1 MRLPIALSLV
11 AWFVV
16 AGGGSPVAAREA
28 IRLVSSPA
36 LSPDGANL
44 AFSWRGDIWIAP
56 SNGGKA
62 RQLTT
67 HSARDTNPCFSPD
80 GRQLAFTSERTGP
93 RQVYVISVAG
103 GFATQVTFHSEGC
116 SVEQWFPDQSALL
129 INGVR
134 DHFWH
139 HAERFFRVN
148 LAKRSNEE
156 LLFDA
161 SGREAS
167 LSPDGK
173 KLLFTREGVAW
184 WRKGYRGSQ
193 ASQVWLY
200 DLDKSEF
207 RKLVDH
213 ETGCRSPLWQP
224 DGKGFYYVGAQNGS
238 FNLWQRD
245 LDTGK
250 ERCLTDFHDDS
261 VVMPCIARDGKTIVF
276 RHLFDLYRFQPA
288 SGQAPQRID
297 LVCDSDTA
305 SEPVVRRLLQS
316 ATEVSFSRDG
326 LEVAMIAGGDLWVMD
341 SELREPRQITR
352 TAEEERSPAFAPD
365 GRSILFISDTNG
377 QSDVWQ
383 AVRADLKKYWWQ
395 NDRFVLTRIT
405 DDGQRKNSLQ
415 WSPVGD
421 RVAVVKGRGDLWVMD
436 PDGRN
441 ARRVLEHWDRPS
453 YNWSPDGKWLTYA
466 VFDNDFNRDV
476 WVLNLEGTAKPVNL
490 SCHPSNDSNPVWS
503 PDGRMIAFTGRRQGN
518 DVDLYFVYLQKEEE
532 ETDSHDRAVQRAVEK
547 LRKARLKSVPSTTT
561 PEASEPGKA
570 NVNPATGTDRRS
582 VASQDSP
589 GKHSVSPLPA
599 NAAANKSGTAQ
610 TVRTHPVTS
619 KDTSRSMPK
628 STPNVRIDFDR
639 IADRIHQVSIPKMA
653 EGGLFWSPDSKRLA
667 FTASI
672 DGKAGVYTISP
683 PDDLR
688 PKLLA
693 SVVGHSARWIEH
705 DNRIVWLSGGVPG
718 SVASTTGEAVHYS
731 FSVAQ
736 QVDVA
741 ARFAAAFDLCWR
753 TLRDDYYD
761 SRLGNRNWDEIR
773 RKYAPMAKQVPSID
787 TFGEVVCLML
797 GELNGSHLGFFASEE
812 QPEPGEASH
821 LHRLVTVHSWRETT
835 AHLGARF
842 DPTYR
847 GLGCKVRDVIEGS
860 PANLG
865 KSRLS
870 PGDIVLSVN
879 GTAIQPGMDLT
890 LVLNGPPQRD
900 IDLRVRNTQGVDR
913 DVELRPITYAR
924 ARSLL
929 YEQWIR
935 QAQKTVVDASHGKLG
950 YLHVRSMDMPSFY
963 QFERDLYAVG
973 AGREGLIIDLRENG
987 GGSTTDHLLT
997 ALTQPVH
1004 AITVPR
1010 GGTAGYPQDRKVY
1023 ATWDKPI
1030 VVLCNQNS
1038 FSNAEIFTHAIKTL
1052 KRGPVVGVPTA
1063 GGVISRGVADIMD
1076 VGRITLP
1083 RRGWFRITDGE
1094 DMELN
1099 GAVPDYIVWPNP
1111 GDLCRGKDQQLAKA
1125 IEVLQDNVQKHAQRS
1140 QPTPRKA
1147 SQRPTFPGKS
1157 S

>member
-1 MRLPIALSLV
+1 MRLPIAVSLIV
-11 AWFVV
+11 WALIT
-16 AGGGSPVAAREA
+16 GGSPASAREA
-28 IRLVSSPA
+28 IRLAASPS
-36 LSPDGANL
+36 LSPDGTSL
-44 AFSWRGDIWIAP
+44 AFSWRGDVWIAP
-56 SNGGKA
+56 SGGGKV

-67 HSARDTNPCFSPD
+67 HSARDGNPCFSPD
-80 GRQLAFTSERTGP
+80 GKQLAFTSERTGS
-93 RQVYVISVAG
+93 RQVYLIGVGG

-116 SVEQWFPDQSALL
+116 SVEQWFPDQSSLL
-129 INGVR
+129 ISGTR

-148 LAKRSNEE
+148 LARRSAEE
-156 LLFDA
+156 LMFDA

-200 DLDKSEF
+200 DLATAEF

-213 ETGCRSPLWQP
+213 ETGCRWPLWQP
-224 DGKGFYYVGAQNGS
+224 DGKGFYYVGAHSGS

-245 LDTGK
+245 LTTGE
-250 ERCLTDFHDDS
+250 ERRLTDFNDDS
-261 VVMPCIARDGKTIVF
+261 VVMPCISRDGKTIVF

-288 SGQAPQRID
+288 SGKPPQRID
-297 LVCDSDTA
+297 LSCDTDTA

-341 SELREPRQITR
+341 TELREPRQITR
-352 TAEEERSPAFAPD
+352 TAEEERFPAFAPD
-365 GRSILFISDTNG
+365 GRSILFTSDMNG

-383 AVRADLKKYWWQ
+383 AVRADAKKYWWQ
-395 NDRFVLTRIT
+395 NDHFVLTRIT
-405 DDGQRKNSLQ
+405 NDGQRKSNLR
-415 WSPVGD
+415 WSPTGD
-421 RVAVVKGRGDLWVMD
+421 RVGVVKGRGDLWVMD

-441 ARRVLEHWDRPS
+441 ARRVLAHWDRPS
-453 YNWSPDGKWLTYA
+453 YDWSPDGKWLTYA

-476 WVLNLEGTAKPVNL
+476 WVLSLEDSSKPVNL
-490 SCHPSNDSNPVWS
+490 SSHPSNDSNPVWS
-503 PDGRMIAFTGRRQGN
+503 PDGRMIAFTGRRQGT
-518 DVDLYFVYLQKEEE
+518 DVDLYFVYLQKEEDE
-532 ETDSHDRAVQRAVEK
+532 ADSHDRAVQRAVEK
-547 LRKARLKSVPSTTT
+547 LRKARLKPVLTSENGEAKNGTT
-561 PEASEPGKA
+561 
-570 NVNPATGTDRRS
+570 
-582 VASQDSP
+582 
-589 GKHSVSPLPA
+589 HL
-599 NAAANKSGTAQ
+599 
-610 TVRTHPVTS
+610 VRTRVVSS
-619 KDTSRSMPK
+619 KDTSRIMPK
-628 STPNVRIDFDR
+628 STPKVRIDFDR

-653 EGGLFWSPDSKRLA
+653 EGSLFWSPDSKRLA
-667 FTASI
+667 FTASV
-672 DGKAGVYTISP
+672 DGKSGVYTIAL

-693 SVVGHSARWIEH
+693 SALGHSPHWVES
-705 DNRIVWLSGGVPG
+705 DNRVVWLCGGVPG
-718 SVASTTGEAVHYS
+718 SFSSITGDVIHYS

-736 QVDVA
+736 QIDVS

-761 SRLGNRNWDEIR
+761 SRMGNRNWNEIR
-773 RKYAPMAKQVPSID
+773 RKYATMAKQAPTVD
-787 TFGEVVCLML
+787 NFGEVVSLML
-797 GELNGSHLGFFASEE
+797 GELNGSHLGFYPTNEIPAPGDASNI
-812 QPEPGEASH
+812 
-821 LHRLVTVHSWRETT
+821 HRVVVTQSWHETT
-835 AHLGARF
+835 AHMGVRF
-842 DPTYR
+842 DPAYS
-847 GLGCKVRDVIEGS
+847 GPGCKVRDVIEGS
-860 PANLG
+860 PAGYL
-865 KSRLS
+865 KSQLL
-870 PGDIVLSVN
+870 PGEIVLSIN
-879 GTAIQPGMDLT
+879 GTPLQPSMDLT

-900 IDLRVRNTQGVDR
+900 LDLRVRNAQGVDR
-913 DVELRPITYAR
+913 DVELRPISYAK

-935 QAQKTVVDASHGKLG
+935 QTRQKVADASQGKLG

-963 QFERDLYAVG
+963 QFERDLYTVG
-973 AGREGLIIDLRENG
+973 AGREGLIIDVRENG

-1004 AITVPR
+1004 AVTVPR
-1010 GGTAGYPQDRKVY
+1010 DGTPGYPQDRKVY

-1063 GGVISRGVADIMD
+1063 GGVISRGVAEIMD

-1083 RRGWFRITDGE
+1083 HRGWFRVTDGE

-1099 GAVPDYIVWPNP
+1099 GAVPDYIVWPHP
-1111 GDLCRGKDQQLAKA
+1111 GDLCRDKDKQLAKA
-1125 IEVLQDNVQKHAQRS
+1125 IEVLQGEVKKHSQRS
-1140 QPTPRKA
+1140 QPTLHKA
-1147 SQRPTFPGKS
+1147 SERPTFHQGKP
-1157 S
+1157 